1 MRRIGNPWWA
11 YAALLA
17 ASSAA
22 ASDVELYQ
30 TVDRPEVGTED
41 TFRLTVVTVNAPADA
56 KLRLPDLSQFEVLSN
71 TPMSQTS
78 IQVTNSGTEM
88 QRIRKQVLVLR
99 PRRSGTFTIGPATL
113 TVNGETQTTNTI
125 EVVVRA
131 SPRVPDPGA
140 GSRTQRDP
148 FRDFFSGRFRN
159 FPGFPDDPF
168 GPIPD
173 VDVPASESDLFIRTY
188 VDKRSAYIGEQITF
202 SVYVFSRV
210 EISSVDTVVLPRLE
224 GFWSEDLESPTQ
236 LSGEQRLLNGVPYR
250 AYLLKR
256 KALFPN
262 HAGKVDIDPV
272 KADIT
277 TGYLF
282 AGHRV
287 HRVGNRV
294 TVDVKP
300 LPKGA
305 PPGFASAH
313 VGQWELT
320 REVAASAVKLGEPLT
335 VRVILSGRGN
345 LKNQTPPRLEVP
357 PSFRLYDPTTSDEVK
372 ARGGQFAGRRA
383 QEYLVMPSQ
392 TGSFT
397 LPEASF
403 AYFDPEKERY
413 EVTRAPALTIQVDP
427 AAGGVASAAGLSGG
441 ALPGDP
447 QAAKNVLTAD
457 GLRPLRH
464 EMHLGDGTKPV
475 WARGWFVPA
484 VLSPLGLWA
493 ALGAFGLAR
502 ARLGREDV
510 QTTRR
515 RKTRAARRRLE
526 MAEKLRE
533 TGSVADFYAEVDKA
547 IIHLLEAKFG
557 EPVGGLTR
565 DALDAHLRAHGVS
578 DEARRRVLS
587 VLETC
592 ELGRF
597 APASSLDIDRDARAR
612 AMEAAAA
619 AMEALDA
626 R

>member
-1 MRRIGNPWWA
+1 MRRTGNRGWA
-11 YAALLA
+11 CAALLV

-22 ASDVELYQ
+22 GAELEVYQ
-30 TVDRPEVGTED
+30 TVDRAEVGTED

-56 KLRLPDLSQFEVLSN
+56 KLRLPELSKFEVLSN
-71 TPMSQTS
+71 NPVSQTS
-78 IQVTNSGTEM
+78 IQVTGSGAEI
-88 QRIRKQVLVLR
+88 QRIQKQVLVLR
-99 PRRSGTFTIGPATL
+99 PRSAGTFTIGPARL
-113 TVNGETQTTNTI
+113 TVNGETTSTNTV
-125 EVVVRA
+125 EVTVRET
-131 SPRVPDPGA
+131 PRVPDPGA
-140 GSRTQRDP
+140 SPRSARDP
-148 FRDFFSGRFRN
+148 FRDFFGGRF
-159 FPGFPDDPF
+159 PDFPDDPF
-168 GPIPD
+168 GRFPD
-173 VDVPASESDLFIRTY
+173 MEVPASESDLFIRTY
-188 VDKRSAYIGEQITF
+188 VDKRSAYVGEQITL
-202 SVYVFSRV
+202 SVFVLSRV

-224 GFWSEDLESPTQ
+224 GFWSEDLESPSQ
-236 LSGEQRLLNGVPYR
+236 LSGEHRVVNGVPYR

-262 HAGKVDIDPV
+262 HARKLEIDPA

-294 TVDVKP
+294 AVEVKP
-300 LPKGA
+300 LPKAA
-305 PPGFASAH
+305 PPGFASAQ
-313 VGQWELT
+313 VGQWEVS
-320 REVAASAVKLGEPLT
+320 REATPSTVKLGEPLT

-357 PSFRLYDPTTSDEVK
+357 PSFRLYDPTTTDEVK
-372 ARGGQFAGRRA
+372 PRGGQYGGRRV

-397 LPEASF
+397 LPEMSF

-413 EVTRAPALTIQVDP
+413 EVARAAAVTIQVEP
-427 AAGGVASAAGLSGG
+427 APLGVASASGVTG
-441 ALPGDP
+441 PPLPGDP

-457 GLRPLRH
+457 GMRPLRH
-464 EMHLGDGTKPV
+464 EMNPRDGRQPV

-484 VLSPLGLWA
+484 VLSPLGLWMGLG
-493 ALGAFGLAR
+493 ALGLVR
-502 ARLGREDV
+502 ARFGREDA
-510 QTTRR
+510 QAL
-515 RKTRAARRRLE
+515 RKRKARAARRRLK

-533 TGSVADFYAEVDKA
+533 TGSAAAFYAEVDKA
-547 IIHLLEAKFG
+547 IIHLLEARFG
-557 EPVGGLTR
+557 EPVVGLTR
-565 DALDAHLRAHGVS
+565 DALDERLRAHGVS
-578 DEARRRVLS
+578 EEARRRVLS

-597 APASSLDIDRDARAR
+597 APPSSVEVDRDARDR
-612 AMEAAAA
+612 AIEDAVA